1 MMRRSF
7 PGGGLPGA
15 VLVLLLYGCVGGMP
29 KVPATP
35 EAVLAR
41 ADEYQQRGKN
51 YQATALYQ
59 EFLNR
64 YAGHDRAAYAQFR
77 LAETHFDDGDYTQA
91 SIDYQILMSSYGYSE
106 HVEEALYKLGLCY
119 WLETPRSQRDQ
130 QKSFDALS
138 RFLQYQQTYPDGVHA
153 TDVSKL
159 LREIHE
165 QLAKKDFDA
174 ARWYFRQKNGR
185 AAMVY
190 CDKIIE
196 NHPDNLY
203 WARAL
208 LMKGEILLR
217 RGQNEEAIQQFTR
230 VVDYPGHPEIR
241 REAQEKIREARR

>member
-1 MMRRSF
+1 
-7 PGGGLPGA
+7 
-15 VLVLLLYGCVGGMP
+15 
-29 KVPATP
+29 
-35 EAVLAR
+35 LAR
-41 ADEYQQRGKN
+41 KPITLYRVHFGEADEQDNPWAYCATMKEARAQR
-51 YQATALYQ
+51 
-59 EFLNR
+59 R
-64 YAGHDRAAYAQFR
+64 R
-77 LAETHFDDGDYTQA
+77 
-91 SIDYQILMSSYGYSE
+91 
-106 HVEEALYKLGLCY
+106 ALYKLGLCY